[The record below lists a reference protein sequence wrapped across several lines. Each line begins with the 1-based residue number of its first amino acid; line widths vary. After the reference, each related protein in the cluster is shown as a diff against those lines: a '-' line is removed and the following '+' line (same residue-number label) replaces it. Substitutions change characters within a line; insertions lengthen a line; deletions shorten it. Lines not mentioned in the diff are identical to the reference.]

1 MLQQSAVTAEIK
13 ACSGEN
19 WLTVGIPCV
28 LSTAGD
34 LGRRLIST

>member
-19 WLTVGIPCV
+19 WVAVWAIPRV
-28 LSTAGD
+28 SSEST
-34 LGRRLIST
+34 I

>member
-28 LSTAGD
+28 LSKI
-34 LGRRLIST
+34 GRAHV